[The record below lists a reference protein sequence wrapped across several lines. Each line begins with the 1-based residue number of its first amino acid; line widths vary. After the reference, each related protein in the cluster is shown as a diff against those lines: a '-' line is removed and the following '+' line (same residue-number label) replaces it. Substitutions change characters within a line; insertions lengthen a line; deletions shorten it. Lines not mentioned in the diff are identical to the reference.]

1 MRNGI
6 SETFKIATMAEA
18 LNKPVAPHTG
28 TVTVVGMAAT
38 YQVAAAIP
46 NFYIQEFQL
55 VMFDSF
61 NPWLRQPLAMKD
73 GQLVVPDGPGLGIEI
88 DEARFLRDVT
98 GKIEIAI

>member
-1 MRNGI
+1 MCIRD
-6 SETFKIATMAEA
+6 S
-18 LNKPVAPHTG
+18 
-28 TVTVVGMAAT
+28 
-38 YQVAAAIP
+38 
-46 NFYIQEFQL
+46 FYIQEFQP

-61 NPWLRQPLAMKD
+61 NPWLKQPLAMKD